1 MIIDLPDP
9 NTNSTNMDVIPMI
22 SKNPPPVN
30 NACMPDIYNKLDAD
44 TIEKTRVVNSLLD
57 VRLRI
62 QEKVLA
68 KYQTAAELRYSKER
82 DRVKRELR
90 KISRRL
96 PNYSDI
102 PHLESKIIKYK
113 RRKSLNKHDC
123 VFTTEP
129 KGLNGIPAEK
139 DDRPYCDRY
148 FTHHLPT
155 KARWYKDVLPF
166 VKKGISMPDLRPR
179 ERVGILGI
187 RDIVRDHPVSRL
199 PSLRA
204 MDDNFV
210 SSKLHIRDDDDSKT
224 V

>member
-1 MIIDLPDP
+1 MTIRESNKVDI
-9 NTNSTNMDVIPMI
+9 DVIPMV

-30 NACMPDIYNKLDAD
+30 NACMPDIYNKLDAE

-57 VRLRI
+57 VRLSI
-62 QEKVLA
+62 QEKVLN
-68 KYQTAAELRYSKER
+68 KYQIAAERRYTKER
-82 DRVKRELR
+82 DKVKTELR

-102 PHLESKIIKYK
+102 PHLEAKIVKYK
-113 RRKSLNKHDC
+113 RRKCINKHDC

-129 KGLNGIPAEK
+129 IGINGVATER
-139 DDRPYCDRY
+139 DGRPFCDRY
-148 FTHHLPT
+148 FSHHLPT

-179 ERVGILGI
+179 DKAGLINLEEHVI
-187 RDIVRDHPVSRL
+187 REHPVSRL
-199 PSLRA
+199 SSLRA
-204 MDDNFV
+204 MDDNFMV
-210 SSKLHIRDDDDSKT
+210 SRGYIHDDDDSKT